1 MGYRPLMKLCFDA
14 TKFGAGLKES
24 VELAHEKGIP
34 SLEFSFSPFNISS
47 KNALEVSK
55 KEKAYL
61 ESLIKLGNDKGVE
74 IASINLEYVHQPGNK
89 KSLQKFVGMLQKL
102 VKVADCLQC
111 KRIGFH
117 LEPGVDD
124 EWKTA
129 FEQEYKEVQAVM
141 SPHDIKPV
149 LRLSSPESKRGVSLK
164 KWRAMEPQD
173 WRDLLSSCPGLFLSF
188 SPGDCLWLGI
198 DYLAILADFAPVIEN
213 IEGADVEIN
222 RDMLK
227 DSGMYGPLWWR
238 YRLVG
243 KGKVDWQQLIELLK
257 LYHFTGT
264 FSLRMDDE
272 FIVGDTT
279 SLEEALDL
287 SIAKIAPMIKH

>member
-1 MGYRPLMKLCFDA
+1 MMKLCFDA

-34 SLEFSFSPFNISS
+34 SLEFSFSPFSVTS
-47 KNALEVSK
+47 KNALEVNK
-55 KEKAYL
+55 KEKTYL
-61 ESLIKLGNDKGVE
+61 ESLKKLGEDKGVE

-89 KSLQKFVGMLQKL
+89 KSFQKFTGMLSKL
-102 VKVADCLQC
+102 VKVADCLDC

-117 LEPGVDD
+117 LEPGADE

-129 FEQEYKEVQAVM
+129 FEQEYKEIQELM
-141 SPHDIKPV
+141 QPHVIKPV
-149 LRLSSPESKRGVSLK
+149 LRLSSPESKRGLSLK

-173 WRDLLSSCPGLFLSF
+173 WRDLLSSCEGLALSF

-213 IEGADVEIN
+213 IEGSDVEIN

-257 LYHFTGT
+257 LYGFAGT
-264 FSLRMDDE
+264 FSLRFDDE
-272 FIVGDTT
+272 FIDGDTKQ
-279 SLEEALDL
+279 LEEALDH
-287 SIAKIAPMIKH
+287 SIAKIAPLIKH